1 MEAKRAFRC
10 PSCRSGKYTSLPFGN
25 VLDLSGSAS
34 TYRCLRCGVFF
45 SAEVPLYR
53 KLSTRTAPGE
63 SAAHPLAHDSADR
76 SKAHARDVLR

>member
-1 MEAKRAFRC
+1 MESKPVFRC

-45 SAEVPLYR
+45 STEIPLYR
-53 KLSTRTAPGE
+53 QFTAQRASTEVP
-63 SAAHPLAHDSADR
+63 AHPVAER
-76 SKAHARDVLR
+76 SKANARHVSR